1 MVLNLAFWC
10 SEKANF
16 LVGCR
21 NIRYFTLRCQ
31 DEMMFFPHFQSI
43 GMSTMYIALTVCEW
57 CAFLLPRTRG
67 FSLVQCKIV
76 LIIIIPSQLAI
87 L

>member
-1 MVLNLAFWC
+1 
-10 SEKANF
+10 
-16 LVGCR
+16 
-21 NIRYFTLRCQ
+21 
-31 DEMMFFPHFQSI
+31 
-43 GMSTMYIALTVCEW
+43 MYIALTVCEW

>member
-1 MVLNLAFWC
+1 MQKHQVLYLEM
-10 SEKANF
+10 S
-16 LVGCR
+16 
-21 NIRYFTLRCQ
+21 

-57 CAFLLPRTRG
+57 CAFCYPEHVV

-76 LIIIIPSQLAI
+76 FNYHNT
-87 L
+87 